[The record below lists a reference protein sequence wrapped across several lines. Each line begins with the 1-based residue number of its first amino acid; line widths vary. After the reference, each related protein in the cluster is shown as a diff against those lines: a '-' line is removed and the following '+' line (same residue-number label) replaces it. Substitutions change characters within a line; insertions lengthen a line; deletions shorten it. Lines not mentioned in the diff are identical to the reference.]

1 MHFKYIICSGRPKTC
16 SAATAARRF
25 CGSRKGQA
33 QGNWPLISARH
44 RQWKT
49 TFKVITMKAGFIQ
62 KAIASAILGVVG
74 LTSAYAADAVHSHDT
89 GVKILPNV
97 TFTLRTDIADGK
109 LVFVGEAGAIKG
121 KVNPQLA
128 VAEGAIVQINLVNGD
143 GATHDISV
151 PDFKATSNQLNA
163 KGASTT
169 IVFKADKRGEFKYIC
184 TLPGHVQA
192 GMIGQIMVG
201 DGAATPK
208 ATGAEVAHSPM
219 DVGKPVGARGPQ
231 SLTVNLDTTEVLGQ
245 LADGS
250 TYKYWTFN
258 NKVPGPFIRVRQ
270 GDTVTVNMA
279 NAADSKMIHSVDFHA
294 VTGPGGGA
302 AVTQAAP
309 GTSKSFTFKA
319 INPGLFVYHCATP
332 MVAQHI
338 SNGMYGMILVEPA
351 GGLPK
356 VDREF
361 YVMQGEL
368 YTAQPHGTAGEN
380 EFSLEKLLK
389 EQPEHMMF
397 NGTMDALTKTH
408 RMEAKVGETVRIF
421 FGVGGPNATS
431 SFHVIGEVF
440 DRVYNMADLTSPPH
454 KNVQTISVPPGG
466 ASMVEFKV
474 EVPGRYILVD
484 HALSRLEKGLAG
496 FLYVTGAENPAVF
509 HTAEKTDPKSGH

>member
-1 MHFKYIICSGRPKTC
+1 MRKGFLTKAM
-16 SAATAARRF
+16 AATVIGLASLSTAFAAE
-25 CGSRKGQA
+25 
-33 QGNWPLISARH
+33 PH
-44 RQWKT
+44 
-49 TFKVITMKAGFIQ
+49 
-62 KAIASAILGVVG
+62 
-74 LTSAYAADAVHSHDT
+74 HDS
-89 GVKILPNV
+89 GDKYRPDV
-97 TFTLRTDIADGK
+97 TFTLRTDIAEGK

-121 KVNPQLA
+121 QVNPQLA

-151 PDFKATSNQLNA
+151 PDFGATSNQLNT
-163 KGASTT
+163 KGASTA
-169 IVFKADKRGEFKYIC
+169 IVFKADKKGDFKYIC

-192 GMIGQIMVG
+192 GMIGKIVVG
-201 DGAATPK
+201 GGGVAKPQAK
-208 ATGAEVAHSPM
+208 GAEVSRSPM
-219 DVGKPVGARGPQ
+219 EVGQPIGKRGPQ
-231 SLTVNLDTTEVLGQ
+231 SLTVNLETTEVLGQ
-245 LADGS
+245 LADGT

-258 NKVPGPFIRVRQ
+258 SKVPGPFIRVRL

-279 NAADSKMIHSVDFHA
+279 NAKDSHMIHSVDFHA

-302 AVTQAAP
+302 AVTQAGP
-309 GTSKSFTFKA
+309 GSSKSFTFKA
-319 INPGLFVYHCATP
+319 LNPGLFVYHCATP

-338 SNGMYGMILVEPA
+338 SNGMYGMILVEPE

-356 VDREF
+356 VEREF

-368 YTAQPHGTAGEN
+368 YTSQPHGTLGEN

-389 EQPEHMMF
+389 EQPEHMIF

-408 RMEAKVGETVRIF
+408 KMEAKVGETVRIF

-440 DRVYNMADLTSPPH
+440 DRVYSQADLTSAPL
-454 KNVQTISVPPGG
+454 KNIQTTSVPPGG
-466 ASMVEFKV
+466 ATMVEFKV

-496 FLYVTGAENPAVF
+496 FLYVTGPANPAVF
-509 HTAEKTDPKSGH
+509 STTEKADPNSGH